1 MSKCVVINCA
11 DLDLIGKT
19 AKENTR
25 KIVDGI
31 IEIDQ
36 IEVDP
41 ATEDYIIK
49 CCDISME
56 YMLSCI
62 KGLIEKH
69 GVEVP
74 PDKLYTL
81 VSQES

>member
-1 MSKCVVINCA
+1 MGKCVMINCA
-11 DLDLIGKT
+11 DLDLLGKK

-36 IEVDP
+36 MEVDP

-49 CCDISME
+49 CCNISMD
-56 YMLSCI
+56 YMLSCM

-69 GVEVP
+69 GAEVSSE
-74 PDKLYTL
+74 K
-81 VSQES
+81 

>member
-1 MSKCVVINCA
+1 MGKCVMINCA
-11 DLDLIGKT
+11 DLDLIGEK

-36 IEVDP
+36 MEVDP

-56 YMLSCI
+56 YMLSCM

-69 GVEVP
+69 GTEVSP
-74 PDKLYTL
+74 EK
-81 VSQES
+81 